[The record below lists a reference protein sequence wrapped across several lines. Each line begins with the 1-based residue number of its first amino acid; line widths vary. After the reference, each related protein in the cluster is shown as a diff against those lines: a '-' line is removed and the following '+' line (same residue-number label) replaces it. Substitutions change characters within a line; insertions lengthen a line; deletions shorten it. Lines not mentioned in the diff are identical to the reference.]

1 LPPAGRRDATRP
13 TVYDVAQRA
22 GVSTATVSFA
32 FRQPH
37 RVRPATLEL
46 VLEAARVLGYV
57 PSASARGLAGG
68 RTGAIGLYSFDY
80 LLDHRVEPAV
90 PAESAGG
97 DGGYRSF
104 PLYVDEVLHGVELEC
119 RRLGYALMV
128 GGGRTSPSLPAVVD
142 VAGRVDGLIAL
153 SGSQPAEAITAV
165 ARRTPVVV
173 LGTRVDHPRVRA
185 VTVDN
190 VGGMRRLVEH
200 LVGVH
205 RCRRFVFLG
214 ELQTV
219 EIEDRYRG
227 FVEAVVAAGLTA
239 PPPTSSYPGLDGT
252 TELALRS
259 FVERAE
265 LPDAF
270 VCATDQEAL
279 VTLDTLTSVGLSVP
293 GQVVVTGF
301 DGIVAGQL
309 SSPRLTTVRQPM
321 GEIGQV
327 AVRTLVRM
335 LDEDP
340 GPAPSTE
347 LPVELVIRA
356 SCGCP
361 GPDPR

>member
-1 LPPAGRRDATRP
+1 MPRDARREARRP
-13 TVYDVAQRA
+13 TVYDVARHA

-90 PAESAGG
+90 SGESAGG

-104 PLYVDEVLHGVELEC
+104 PLYADEVLHGVELEC
-119 RRLGYALMV
+119 RRRGFALMV
-128 GGGRTSPSLPAVVD
+128 GGGRTSPSVPAVVD
-142 VAGRVDGLIAL
+142 VAGRVDGLVAL
-153 SGSQPAEAITAV
+153 AGSLSADVLAGLTQ
-165 ARRTPVVV
+165 RLPVVL
-173 LGTRVDHPRVRA
+173 LGARADDARVRTVA
-185 VTVDN
+185 VDN
-190 VGGMRRLVEH
+190 LGGMRRLVEH
-200 LVGVH
+200 LVGAH
-205 RCRRFVFLG
+205 GCRRVVFLG
-214 ELQTV
+214 EPQTV

-227 FVEAVVAAGLTA
+227 CVEALAAVGVAA

-252 TELALRS
+252 TEQAVRAC
-259 FVERAE
+259 VERGT

-279 VTLDTLTSVGLSVP
+279 VTLDTLASVGVSVP
-293 GQVVVTGF
+293 GEVVVTGF
-301 DGIVAGQL
+301 DGIVAGRL
-309 SSPRLTTVRQPM
+309 STPMLTTVRQPM
-321 GEIGQV
+321 GEIGRT
-327 AVRTLVRM
+327 AVRILVRM
-335 LDEDP
+335 LEE
-340 GPAPSTE
+340 GPEQVRSEE

-361 GPDPR
+361 GTAPR